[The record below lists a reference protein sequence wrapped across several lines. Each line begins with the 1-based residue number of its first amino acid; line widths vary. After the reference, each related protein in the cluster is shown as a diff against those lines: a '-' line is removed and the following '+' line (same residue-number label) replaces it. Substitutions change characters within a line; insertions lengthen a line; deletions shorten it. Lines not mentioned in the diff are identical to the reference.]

1 MPQQDDTKEKLV
13 EVAADLF
20 WRNGYNPTGI
30 AEILEAAGVLR
41 GSLYYHF
48 PTKEDLLIATLEW
61 RLKMLWP
68 EVIQPV
74 VDRLDDPIE
83 RVFGI
88 MDGYRQLLTMFEF
101 RLGCPIGN
109 LALELD
115 ESHPRVRK
123 LLSEN
128 FANWSAAVRK
138 LLDDAKGR
146 FPTGTDMREL
156 ADFCLTVMEGA
167 IMLARTH
174 RTVEF
179 YDHAVTRLR
188 DYFERLLADGTN
200 WATPSRDAKARPG

>member
-1 MPQQDDTKEKLV
+1 MPQQDDTREKLV

-20 WRNGYNPTGI
+20 WRNGYYPTGI

-61 RLKMLWP
+61 RRKMLWP
-68 EVIQPV
+68 DVIQPV

-128 FANWSAAVRK
+128 FANWSDAVRK
-138 LLDDAKGR
+138 LLADAAGR
-146 FPTGTDMREL
+146 FPPGTDVSQL
-156 ADFCLTVMEGA
+156 ANFCLTVMEGA

-174 RTVEF
+174 RSLEF
-179 YDHAVTRLR
+179 YDQAVTRLR
-188 DYFERLLADGTN
+188 DYFERLLADGTT
-200 WATPSRDAKARPG
+200 WASPTHTV

>member
-1 MPQQDDTKEKLV
+1 MSERDHTRETLI
-13 EVAADLF
+13 EIAADLF
-20 WRNGYNPTGI
+20 WRQGYTATGI
-30 AEILEAAGVLR
+30 AQILDAAGVLR

-68 EVIQPV
+68 DVIQPV

-123 LLSEN
+123 LLSDN

-138 LLDDAKGR
+138 LLGDAAGR
-146 FPTGTDMREL
+146 FPPGTDVPQL

-174 RTVEF
+174 RSIEF
-179 YDHAVTRLR
+179 YDQAVTRLR
-188 DYFERLLADGTN
+188 DYFERLLADGTT
-200 WATPSRDAKARPG
+200 WAAPTHTV

>member
-1 MPQQDDTKEKLV
+1 MPDKDVTRDGII

-20 WRNGYNPTGI
+20 WRQGYTSTGI
-30 AEILEAAGVLR
+30 AQILEAAGILR

-68 EVIQPV
+68 DVVQPV
-74 VDRLDDPIE
+74 LDRLDDPIE

-128 FANWSAAVRK
+128 FANWTSAIRK
-138 LLDDAKGR
+138 LLEDARGR
-146 FPTGTDMREL
+146 FPPGTDLQQL

-167 IMLARTH
+167 VMLARTH
-174 RTVEF
+174 RSIEA
-179 YDHAVTRLR
+179 YDQAVTRLR
-188 DYFERLLADGTN
+188 DYFERLLADGAD
-200 WATPSRDAKARPG
+200 WAAPTHTV